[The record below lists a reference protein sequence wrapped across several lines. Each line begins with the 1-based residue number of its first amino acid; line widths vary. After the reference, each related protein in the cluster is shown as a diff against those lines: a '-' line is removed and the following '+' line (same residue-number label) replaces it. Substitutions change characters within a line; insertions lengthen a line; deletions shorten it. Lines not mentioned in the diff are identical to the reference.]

1 MVDSK
6 LAASVGSLLT
16 LDRHPY
22 LVVGTV
28 DGRTMTGGVPLVY
41 MPLATVQLAVTGGQ
55 PLITAVVTTG
65 TAREVPTGLVALP
78 PSAVVTGTVGQ
89 LQSAVQSID
98 NTRWLM
104 WIVAAAIVAS
114 MLYVAAL
121 ERKRDF
127 AVLKALGSS
136 SSALFASLV
145 AEAVVVTLL
154 ATLLAEV
161 LASLLTPMFAQP
173 IDITPD
179 ARLAL
184 PAIAVVV
191 GILASVTALRR
202 VTGADPATAFG

>member
-1 MVDSK
+1 
-6 LAASVGSLLT
+6 
-16 LDRHPY
+16 
-22 LVVGTV
+22 
-28 DGRTMTGGVPLVY
+28 
-41 MPLATVQLAVTGGQ
+41 
-55 PLITAVVTTG
+55 
-65 TAREVPTGLVALP
+65 
-78 PSAVVTGTVGQ
+78 
-89 LQSAVQSID
+89 LQSGVESID

-154 ATLLAEV
+154 ATVVAEV

-173 IDITPD
+173 LDITPD
-179 ARLAL
+179 ARLVL
-184 PAIAVVV
+184 PAIAVAV
-191 GILASVTALRR
+191 GILASTTALRR

>member
-1 MVDSK
+1 VP
-6 LAASVGSLLT
+6 AG
-16 LDRHPY
+16 
-22 LVVGTV
+22 LVV
-28 DGRTMTGGVPLVY
+28 
-41 MPLATVQLAVTGGQ
+41 LAPST
-55 PLITAVVTTG
+55 VVTST
-65 TAREVPTGLVALP
+65 VA
-78 PSAVVTGTVGQ
+78 Q

-145 AEAVVVTLL
+145 GEAVVVTLL
-154 ATLLAEV
+154 ATIVAEV

-173 IDITPD
+173 VDITPY
-179 ARLAL
+179 ARLVL
-184 PAIAVVV
+184 PAIAVAV
-191 GILASVTALRR
+191 GILASITALRR